1 MFMELLAYKKSEETV
16 SDTTKFAR
24 NNLASIYLF
33 IVSNKNTI
41 KRCEL
46 ICSKLTIKTPAR
58 R

>member
-1 MFMELLAYKKSEETV
+1 MELFAYKKSEETV

-24 NNLASIYLF
+24 NNLASICLF